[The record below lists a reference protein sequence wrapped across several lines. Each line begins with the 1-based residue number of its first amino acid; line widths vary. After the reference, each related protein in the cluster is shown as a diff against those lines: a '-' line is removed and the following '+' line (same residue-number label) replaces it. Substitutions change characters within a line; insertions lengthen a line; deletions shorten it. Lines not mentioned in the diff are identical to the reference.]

1 MEIGKFESFSMAEVP
16 NEEQETDSGIMHC
29 SICLSRLDENIQ
41 SCIAC
46 SASFH
51 QPCLKR
57 WLGYS
62 PLRACPACNANSMRT
77 VRNRTA
83 ETMFC
88 QLEKSHIT
96 KCKYCHAGL
105 GPVKLD
111 DGVCL
116 RVVAEVLEY
125 HYQNCKFYI
134 QCKYEKFSATAMF
147 LQELN
152 HPDVS
157 HKAVVL
163 EFPKKMMSKRLIFTV
178 LHRKTTK
185 KIRVEVLF
193 RRHKTKKTEYLLTCK
208 LVEPSS
214 ALTYPVR
221 FGLTIE
227 EKSGVFSKIMVFQEQ
242 NSFCKIGTRTYEL
255 PSEMRAWAILF

>member
-1 MEIGKFESFSMAEVP
+1 MEIGKFESFSMAEVQD
-16 NEEQETDSGIMHC
+16 EEKETDSGVMHC
-29 SICLSRLDENIQ
+29 PICLSLLDENIQ
-41 SCIAC
+41 SCVAC

-57 WLGYS
+57 WLNTS
-62 PLRACPACNANSMRT
+62 PVRACPACNAKSMRT

-83 ETMFC
+83 ETMC
-88 QLEKSHIT
+88 SQIESSHIT
-96 KCKYCHAGL
+96 KCKYCHTGL
-105 GPVKLD
+105 RPVQLENGAWLK
-111 DGVCL
+111 
-116 RVVAEVLEY
+116 VVAEVLEY

-134 QCKYEKFSATAMF
+134 QCKYEKFSAAAMF

-193 RRHKTKKTEYLLTCK
+193 RRHKTKETEFLLSCK
-208 LVEPSS
+208 LIEPSS
-214 ALTYPVR
+214 ALVYPIR

-227 EKSGVFSKIMVFQEQ
+227 EQGGVFAKIMVFEEQ
-242 NSFCKIGTRTYEL
+242 NSCCKIGTRNYTL
-255 PSEMRAWAILF
+255 PTDMRAWAVIF